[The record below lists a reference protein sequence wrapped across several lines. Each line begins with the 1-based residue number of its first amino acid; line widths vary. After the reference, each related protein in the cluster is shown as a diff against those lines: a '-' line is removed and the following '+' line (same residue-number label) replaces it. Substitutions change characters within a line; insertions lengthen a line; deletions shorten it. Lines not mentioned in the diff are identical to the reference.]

1 MTDSITTAG
10 GQFIHAHVGP
20 VHVGKS
26 NRGVELT
33 LATVTPHTTLT
44 RDQARN
50 LGTALIA
57 SAE

>member
-1 MTDSITTAG
+1 MTDSITTAR
-10 GQFIHAHVGP
+10 GQFVQAHVGP
-20 VHVGKS
+20 AHVERS
-26 NRGVELT
+26 ANGVELT
-33 LATVTPHTTLT
+33 LRTVTPSATLT